1 MAIETIANLTGQF
14 DQFGKRVERVETES
28 DNTRRE
34 LTDAINGLR
43 ADNQALLVR
52 IDAVNEAVNNKVE
65 DINKDLVTR
74 MDAGFQDLRSELK
87 QEIQSAKQ
95 EFGNTRN
102 WQISCVIAAVIAVCA
117 VVGLLIK

>member
-14 DQFGKRVERVETES
+14 DQFDKRVERLQTDS
-28 DNTRRE
+28 DNIKRE

-43 ADNQALLVR
+43 ADNQAFLVR
-52 IDAVNEAVNNKVE
+52 IDG
-65 DINKDLVTR
+65 INSK
-74 MDAGFQDLRSELK
+74 MDAGFLDLRGELK

-102 WQISCVIAAVIAVCA
+102 WQISCLIAAVIATCA
-117 VVGLLIK
+117 VAGLLFQ

>member
-28 DNTRRE
+28 DNTRRK

-43 ADNQALLVR
+43 ADHQALLVR
-52 IDAVNEAVNNKVE
+52 IDAVNNKVE
-65 DINKDLVTR
+65 DINKGLVAR
-74 MDAGFQDLRSELK
+74 MDTGFQDLRNELK